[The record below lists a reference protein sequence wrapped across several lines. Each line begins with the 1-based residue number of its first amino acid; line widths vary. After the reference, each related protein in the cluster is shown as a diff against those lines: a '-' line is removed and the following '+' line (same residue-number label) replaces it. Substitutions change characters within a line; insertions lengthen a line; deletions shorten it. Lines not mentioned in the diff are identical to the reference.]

1 MILERRA
8 IHINLTK
15 DVHSNFRLLCIEDRV
30 TMQEIIEHFVNGLVD
45 DQEEMVK
52 IYKEFLELRRTRKIN
67 KIAKVEV
74 DEIFNK
80 ILEDSDGE
88 AF

>member
-1 MILERRA
+1 
-8 IHINLTK
+8 
-15 DVHSNFRLLCIEDRV
+15 
-30 TMQEIIEHFVNGLVD
+30 MQEIIEHFVNGLVD
-45 DQEEMVK
+45 DREEMTK

-80 ILEDSDGE
+80 ILEDSDDE

>member
-1 MILERRA
+1 
-8 IHINLTK
+8 
-15 DVHSNFRLLCIEDRV
+15 
-30 TMQEIIEHFVNGLVD
+30 MQEIIEYFVNGLVD
-45 DQEEMVK
+45 EREEMVK

-80 ILEDSDGE
+80 ILEDSSDE

>member
-15 DVHSNFRLLCIEDRV
+15 DVHSSFRLLCIEDRV

-45 DQEEMVK
+45 DREEMVK

-80 ILEDSDGE
+80 ILEDSGDE

>member
-1 MILERRA
+1 
-8 IHINLTK
+8 
-15 DVHSNFRLLCIEDRV
+15 
-30 TMQEIIEHFVNGLVD
+30 
-45 DQEEMVK
+45 MVK

-80 ILEDSDGE
+80 ILEDSGDE